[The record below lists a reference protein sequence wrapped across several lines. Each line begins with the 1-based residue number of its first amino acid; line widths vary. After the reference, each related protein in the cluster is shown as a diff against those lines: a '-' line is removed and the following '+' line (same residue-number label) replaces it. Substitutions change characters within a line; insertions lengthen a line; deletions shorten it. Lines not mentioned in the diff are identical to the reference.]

1 MWRAAGAAAN
11 LTQFG
16 LGLALAY
23 RAAGRA
29 DDALA
34 TIEQALMDAD
44 AYDER
49 YVEPELH
56 RVRGEL
62 LGELTPDDPEGGRAL
77 VRARGRPRRRAR
89 RPSSCGP

>member
-1 MWRAAGAAAN
+1 MVVTSTVPAAVPWLSSIRLGLRRAAGAAAN

-49 YVEPELH
+49 YVEL
-56 RVRGEL
+56 
-62 LGELTPDDPEGGRAL
+62 
-77 VRARGRPRRRAR
+77 
-89 RPSSCGP
+89 SCTVCVASCSVS